1 MSEPA
6 YPQIDLAAWQQ
17 VGEGGNGKTYAN
29 PADPALILKVNK
41 APLNTLEFVQHE
53 YNVSRA
59 VEGLG
64 LPVPKMYEIVR
75 VGETYATISQR
86 IQGKKSLSRICHDEP
101 ERVEEMARLLCEK
114 GKEMFATP
122 CNTEFFPKR
131 KEQVLWAI
139 EHATFVSKKNRALI
153 RKFAESIPDNT
164 HCVHGDFQP
173 GNLIQAN
180 GQYYWIDLD
189 RFACGDPMFDIG
201 HLFQICRIYAPMKQ
215 VQDIFHMT
223 QEQFHRFWNA
233 FAQAY
238 TGQEDHAAFDALAGK
253 FACLDVIVRIC
264 FSPPTFL
271 ESLFFGMHVRRL
283 VKQYYV

>member
-6 YPQIDLAAWQQ
+6 YPRIDLAAWQQ

-75 VGETYATISQR
+75 IGETYATISQR

-101 ERVEEMARLLCEK
+101 ERVEEMARVLCEK

-122 CNTEFFPKR
+122 CNTEFFPNR
-131 KEQVLWAI
+131 KEQARWAVGQ
-139 EHATFVSKKNRALI
+139 ATFVGRKDRALI
-153 RKFAESIPDNT
+153 RDFVESIPDST

-173 GNLIQAN
+173 GNLIRTG

-189 RFACGDPMFDIG
+189 RFAYGDPMFDIG
-201 HLFQICRIYAPMKQ
+201 HLYQICQVYAPMKR

-223 QEQFHRFWNA
+223 QEQFHRFWDA
-233 FAQAY
+233 FARAY
-238 TGQEDHAAFDALAGK
+238 TGQEDHAAFDAQAGK
-253 FACLDVIVRIC
+253 FACLDIIVRTC
-264 FSPPTFL
+264 FTPPTL
-271 ESLFFGMHVRRL
+271 PEKIFFSILVRRL
-283 VKQYYV
+283 VKQYFQ

>member
-6 YPQIDLAAWQQ
+6 YPRIDLAAWQQ
-17 VGEGGNGKTYAN
+17 VGEGGNGKVYAN

-41 APLNTLEFVQHE
+41 PQLSTFESVSHE

-64 LPVPKMYEIVR
+64 LPVPKMHGIVR
-75 VGETYATISQR
+75 VGEAYATISQR

-101 ERVEEMARLLCEK
+101 ERVEEMARVLCEK

-122 CNTEFFPKR
+122 CNTEFFPNR
-131 KEQVLWAI
+131 KEQARWAVGQ
-139 EHATFVSKKNRALI
+139 ATFVGRKNRALI
-153 RKFAESIPDNT
+153 RDFVESIPDST

-173 GNLIQAN
+173 GNLIRTD

-189 RFACGDPMFDIG
+189 RFAYGDPMFDIG
-201 HLFQICRIYAPMKQ
+201 HLYQICQVYAPMKR

-223 QEQFHRFWNA
+223 QEQFHRFWDA
-233 FAQAY
+233 FARAY
-238 TGQEDHAAFDALAGK
+238 TGQEDHAAFDAQAGK
-253 FACLDVIVRIC
+253 FACLDIIVRTC
-264 FSPPTFL
+264 FAPPTL
-271 ESLFFGMHVRRL
+271 PEKIFFGILVRRL
-283 VKQYYV
+283 VKQYFR